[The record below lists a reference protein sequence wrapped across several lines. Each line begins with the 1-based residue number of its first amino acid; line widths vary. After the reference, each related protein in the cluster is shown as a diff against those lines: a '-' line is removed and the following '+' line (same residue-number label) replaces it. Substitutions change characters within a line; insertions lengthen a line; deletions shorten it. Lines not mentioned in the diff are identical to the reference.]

1 MFIDDMKKSILQKA
15 IQWKLVEQN
24 PNDEPASELL
34 KRIRDEKEKLIKDGK
49 IKKEKGLSP
58 ITDEEKPFDIPSSWG
73 WTKIEEISYPVWSKF
88 NQIQSKEE
96 LKEWKFPAVSQ
107 WQSLIDG
114 YSNDE
119 DKVIDDLPLV
129 MFGDH
134 TRNVK
139 YIDFP
144 FVISADWTKFFKPV
158 LCDYRFIF
166 YLIQYSAENL
176 RNRWYARHYSLLK
189 ETRLPLPPLE
199 EQERI
204 VAKLD
209 ELMPLLDEAR
219 PLEEEITKLE
229 KDFPSKLR
237 QSILQYAIQWK
248 LVEQNSADEPA
259 NELLKKI
266 KEEKEKLI
274 KEWKIKKEKPLEPI
288 TDEEKPFDI
297 PTNWEWVRL
306 GSLWAILWG
315 KRIPAWRSLSKEDTG
330 YKYIRVSDMKNYS
343 VSLDNIQFVPKDIY
357 PSISRYIINKE
368 DVYITVAWTIWRV
381 WKVPPELDWAN
392 LTENADRIVINNINQ
407 DWLIYCL
414 GSDLVQSQISSATTQ
429 VWQPKLAIKRIQ
441 DLLIPLP
448 PLEEQKRI
456 VAKLDELMK
465 LCDELEE
472 QIG

>member
-24 PNDEPASELL
+24 PNDDPASELL
-34 KRIRDEKEKLIKDGK
+34 KRIREEKEKLIKDGK
-49 IKKEKGLSP
+49 IKKEKGLLP
-58 ITDEEKPFDIPSSWG
+58 ITDEEKPFDIPSNWW
-73 WTKIEEISYPVWSKF
+73 WTKIEEISYPVWNKF
-88 NQIQSKEE
+88 NQIQSKEV

-107 WQSLIDG
+107 WQALIDW
-114 YSNDE
+114 YSNEE
-119 DKVIDDLPLV
+119 DKVINDLPLI

-158 LCDYRFIF
+158 LCDYRFVF
-166 YLIQYSAENL
+166 YLINYSASNL

-189 ETRLPLPPLE
+189 ETWLPIPPLE

-209 ELMPLLDEAR
+209 ELMLLLDEAR
-219 PLEEEITKLE
+219 PLEEQITKLE

-259 NELLKKI
+259 SELLKKI
-266 KEEKEKLI
+266 KEEKERLI
-274 KEWKIKKEKPLEPI
+274 KEWKIKKEKTLEPI
-288 TDEEKPFDI
+288 TDEEKFLDL
-297 PTNWEWVRL
+297 WWDCVWVRL
-306 GSLWAILWG
+306 WEIAMIDKWNTWIMKAIPWEYPMYTTAEQPITHNEYQIDWKAVMIPLVSSTGHWHASMKRLHYWEWKFAVGSILSTVQPYWDIISA
-315 KRIPAWRSLSKEDTG
+315 KYLYCYLSTFKE
-330 YKYIRVSDMKNYS
+330 RLLVSQMKWIAN
-343 VSLDNIQFVPKDIY
+343 VTL
-357 PSISRYIINKE
+357 SI
-368 DVYITVAWTIWRV
+368 D
-381 WKVPPELDWAN
+381 
-392 LTENADRIVINNINQ
+392 
-407 DWLIYCL
+407 
-414 GSDLVQSQISSATTQ
+414 
-429 VWQPKLAIKRIQ
+429 AIKNVVVP
-441 DLLIPLP
+441 IPSTKNQEK
-448 PLEEQKRI
+448 LEEL
-456 VAKLDELMK
+456 VK